1 MAGEL
6 PVLVDDAP
14 DGHTS
19 KEGGTQPDEHRD
31 EHEPPGVVT
40 EEGAIELVLRI
51 SVVDCKAKAC
61 DSGMMRS
68 FLMLNI
74 VSCGL
79 AVAAE

>member
-1 MAGEL
+1 
-6 PVLVDDAP
+6 
-14 DGHTS
+14 
-19 KEGGTQPDEHRD
+19 
-31 EHEPPGVVT
+31 
-40 EEGAIELVLRI
+40 
-51 SVVDCKAKAC
+51 VVDCKAKAC

>member
-31 EHEPPGVVT
+31 EHEPPGVRR
-40 EEGAIELVLRI
+40 AQSNLFLRI